1 MAIPNILS
9 GRRFLVSRNVMA
21 KASWQNVVLACILS
35 SLFGC
40 GTSPA
45 PTVAELLMAA
55 DEKQFSE
62 IFPKFAKQAEQG
74 LPILVGEIN
83 RKLPPD
89 ATNEAKVTL
98 AKHQASSAVAF
109 LNLDQPAKVWRLLKY
124 SPDLM
129 LWSSMIYPF
138 RARHFQT
145 A

>member
-1 MAIPNILS
+1 MLY
-9 GRRFLVSRNVMA
+9 
-21 KASWQNVVLACILS
+21 WLAFFPRWLAVA
-35 SLFGC
+35 
-40 GTSPA
+40 PA

-55 DEKQFSE
+55 NEKQFSE

-89 ATNEAKVTL
+89 ATNEAKATL
-98 AKHQASSAVAF
+98 AKHQASAAVAL

-129 LWSSMIYPF
+129 LWSFMNYPL

>member
-9 GRRFLVSRNVMA
+9 GRRFSVSRSVMA
-21 KASWQNVVLACILS
+21 KASWRNVVLACILS

-45 PTVAELLMAA
+45 PTVAELLMDA

-129 LWSSMIYPF
+129 LWSFMIDPF

>member
-9 GRRFLVSRNVMA
+9 GRRFSVSRSVMA
-21 KASWQNVVLACILS
+21 KASWRNVVLACILS

-55 DEKQFSE
+55 NEKQFSE

-89 ATNEAKVTL
+89 ATNEAKATL
-98 AKHQASSAVAF
+98 AKHQASAAVAL

-129 LWSSMIYPF
+129 LWSFMIDPF